1 MRCAVGPSCGL
12 QLSAMVAETVFF
24 GSYTSDPPTG
34 HTNYMEGIIGPS
46 KSEGIYRAQFDTTT
60 GVLSQLTLAAQV
72 HISPSWLQWHPCGL
86 PVLFATNST
95 FDGRPR

>member
-1 MRCAVGPSCGL
+1 
-12 QLSAMVAETVFF
+12 MVAETVFF

-60 GVLSQLTLAAQV
+60 G
-72 HISPSWLQWHPCGL
+72 
-86 PVLFATNST
+86 
-95 FDGRPR
+95 RP